1 MKRMKR
7 QIFSTYRLGFL
18 RLHHL
23 FPVLVW
29 LAVVLCVVGLFYHRS
44 RRFEVIGIAQ
54 GRIHQVAAP
63 CDGQLKI
70 VCVDLFDEV
79 TKGQTLAALD
89 DELLKAQMA
98 AICAEIQHLMAQ
110 LIPTQEQLLAEAANL
125 ETTRAAD
132 QRRYFVDVENA
143 ELRILELRVLIAS
156 DRIRL
161 EDLAIEVKELQDL
174 VQQDAIAPYELQRV
188 QAQHASLAKK
198 IEENQR
204 LLEQAKIDLE
214 QAQHRLDEFT
224 ARQLQH
230 PSVDGALEVI
240 RKEAQ
245 VQEKLLEPLLVQ
257 RDSLVIKAPA
267 DGIVIQIQANANVV
281 ALRRPGEGTLRRP
294 GEVVLAGDPILTI
307 AERQPTE
314 VVAYAREDQVSW
326 VREGMVVELVELAQ
340 SGGKAQIGRSQI
352 LRVGPTIEQMPQR
365 LWRNPAI
372 PQWGRPFLV
381 KIPPGMTLVIGE
393 RIGIRRL

>member
-1 MKRMKR
+1 MKRMEKK
-7 QIFSTYRLGFL
+7 IFRTYRLGFL

-29 LAVVLCVVGLFYHRS
+29 VAVVLCVVGLFYHRTQ
-44 RRFEVIGIAQ
+44 RFEVMGIAQ

-70 VCVDLFDEV
+70 VCVELFDEV

-110 LIPTQEQLLAEAANL
+110 LIPTQEQLVAEAANL

-132 QRRYFVDVENA
+132 QRRYFVDVENS

-156 DRIRL
+156 DQITL

-188 QAQHASLAKK
+188 QAQHDSLAKK

-204 LLEQAKIDLE
+204 LLEQAKTDLG
-214 QAQHRLDEFT
+214 QAQQRRDEFVR
-224 ARQLQH
+224 RQLQH
-230 PSVDGALEVI
+230 PSVDSALEVI

-257 RDSLVIKAPA
+257 RDSLVIRAPA
-267 DGIVIQIQANANVV
+267 DGIVIQIQANANNV
-281 ALRRPGEGTLRRP
+281 ALRRPGEGILRRP

-307 AERQPTE
+307 AEPKPTE
-314 VVAYAREDQVSW
+314 VIAYAREDQINLIH
-326 VREGMVVELVELAQ
+326 EGMAVELVELVQ
-340 SGGKAQIGRSQI
+340 RDGKAQIAPSQI
-352 LRVGPTIEQMPQR
+352 TRVGPAIEQLPQQ
-365 LWRNPAI
+365 LWRNPNI
-372 PQWGRPFLV
+372 PQRGRPFLI
-381 KIPPGMTLVIGE
+381 KIPPQMTLAVGE
-393 RIGIRRL
+393 RVGIRML